1 MRYYFRKGT
10 LFIRG
15 SFRAASTGTAGGLGN
30 VSTIVVHAP
39 PCPGQADDPLR
50 VLERAIQR
58 EGLPRDFFGLFA
70 GAPPSHFCLL
80 QCDFLMVFLIPGCP
94 ARKAATKT
102 ASAW

>member
-10 LFIRG
+10 LFLRG
-15 SFRAASTGTAGGLGN
+15 RFRAASTGTAGGLGD
-30 VSTIVVHAP
+30 VPTVVVHAP
-39 PCPGQADDPLR
+39 PRPEQADDPLR

-70 GAPPSHFCLL
+70 GAPPPRLCIL
-80 QCDFLMVFLIPGCP
+80 QCDFLTVFLIPGRL
-94 ARKAATKT
+94 ARKAAMET